1 MIRLSGE
8 LRYAVAVRKN
18 TAQSITPSEKAK
30 QKTGPHQVFFRTPY
44 IRNILHSP
52 NLSYSQSG
60 ESNASIASR
69 IPLCPHT
76 GQSSQLLSDAN
87 DRSAQFLATLSGNG
101 LILPLIPRS
110 RALVR
115 KRLRVWRDNAR
126 AHTGQSSQLFADAND
141 RMPSFF
147 PTHALGIPYVPET
160 LKIFANLE
168 DPSVEAGAFV
178 THNQSKK

>member
-1 MIRLSGE
+1 VIRLSGE

-30 QKTGPHQVFFRTPY
+30 QKTGSHQVFFRTPC

-76 GQSSQLLSDAN
+76 GQSSQLFLDHSQRRGQFLPAIA
-87 DRSAQFLATLSGNG
+87 RSALN
-101 LILPLIPRS
+101 LPVTPNRGHW
-110 RALVR
+110 
-115 KRLRVWRDNAR
+115 RVSAYESQRVTVA
-126 AHTGQSSQLFADAND
+126 AHTGQSSQLLFDAND
-141 RMPSFF
+141 RNAP
-147 PTHALGIPYVPET
+147 
-160 LKIFANLE
+160 
-168 DPSVEAGAFV
+168 V
-178 THNQSKK
+178 T